1 MLLPALA
8 DGQAGFVMDA
18 KWKSKQWQ
26 KDMPPSDTPM
36 PMLELALLAGVS
48 DAPLLEKAMRAYA
61 KVIEDGIAKAR
72 EIAPKGEIPPVKL
85 PEPEVKT
92 VEVGKLFL
100 FHLPA
105 DWKLDPQVVP
115 TAGLSS
121 QVGVLALSSGHAE
134 RLLASKPLKVEG
146 GPLADTKRPLA
157 GASYFSMPAFV
168 DAITPWVMFGLRQA
182 PLENLVPGAGEGKTG
197 RENVLKQVR
206 TVLDV
211 LKVFRVSTSV
221 SYVEDGV
228 LITHSETVV
237 RDE

>member
-1 MLLPALA
+1 MS
-8 DGQAGFVMDA
+8 V
-18 KWKSKQWQ
+18 
-26 KDMPPSDTPM
+26 PPCPST
-36 PMLELALLAGVS
+36 
-48 DAPLLEKAMRAYA
+48 
-61 KVIEDGIAKAR
+61 
-72 EIAPKGEIPPVKL
+72 VKL

-92 VEVGKLFL
+92 IEVGKLFL

-105 DWKLDPQVVP
+105 DWKVDPQVVP

-121 QVGVLALSSGHAE
+121 KVGVLALSSGHAE

-182 PLENLVPGAGEGKTG
+182 PLEKLAPGGGDEKTA